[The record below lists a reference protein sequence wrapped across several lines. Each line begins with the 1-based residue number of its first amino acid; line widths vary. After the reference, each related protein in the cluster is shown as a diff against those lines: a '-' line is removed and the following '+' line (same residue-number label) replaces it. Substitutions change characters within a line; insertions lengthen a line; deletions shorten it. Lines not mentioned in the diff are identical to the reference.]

1 MTKDFEETL
10 TGFEK
15 LESAMDNWLATD
27 TGEQVERALDELAT
41 DTAAAINGLLE
52 TDTPTAEELE
62 ITLKGAEP

>member
-27 TGEQVERALDELAT
+27 TGEQVEKALDELAT
-41 DTAAAINGLLE
+41 DTAAALE
-52 TDTPTAEELE
+52 N
-62 ITLKGAEP
+62 TLKGAEP